1 MARLA
6 KTVHIEKKEAL
17 RIMRYSISD
26 RRKLP
31 HKWYE
36 CVKWQMRY
44 LNYFL
49 FGKDL
54 TFNFV
59 FVPEKKDPEN
69 GG

>member
-1 MARLA
+1 
-6 KTVHIEKKEAL
+6 
-17 RIMRYSISD
+17 MRYSISD

-31 HKWYE
+31 HKWHE

-59 FVPEKKDPEN
+59 FVPEKKESEN